1 MSVVERGHPMVQT
14 PVLPLFFRFA
24 GQALISLLAIT
35 SASLVDGLFVGN
47 LVGADALA
55 AVTLLVPYFTLLFAL
70 ALVLAIGGS
79 VRAGHHLG
87 AGNAM
92 AAGRLFGAALLTIA
106 LLAMLAG
113 VAATL
118 WPHLLFDALGAP
130 ARLRPLM
137 AEYLGIM
144 NMALVIQLVTM
155 VAYYFIRSDGHPE
168 LATRALIGGA
178 LCNMLLNGLLV
189 GVLELGLAGAAWA
202 TLLAQLIQIL
212 LLGRYFQRPERTL
225 RLRLNGY
232 PWRDMAAVWRNGLS
246 EGVNEISV
254 GVVIWLINWLMLD
267 AVGPDGVAA
276 FSIVNYL
283 IFTGV
288 MICYGIVDGVHPLV
302 SHNQG
307 AGRPDR
313 VRQVVKMAALTLAAI
328 AVLMTSLLLLAGSR
342 IPALFL
348 DTDEQHTL
356 ILASHYL
363 AIIWPLF
370 LFNGFNML
378 IAVTF
383 TALQRPLPSAL
394 IAFSRGL
401 ILPVGLMLWLANRF
415 ADTSFL
421 LALPLAEG
429 LTLALAL
436 LLVLKTPITTKPPCQ
451 HTGGTEH

>member
-87 AGNAM
+87 AGNA
-92 AAGRLFGAALLTIA
+92 AAASRLFSAALLTIA

-118 WPHLLFDALGAP
+118 WPDLLFHALGAP
-130 ARLRPLM
+130 ARLQPLM

-155 VAYYFIRSDGHPE
+155 VAYYFVRTDGHPE
-168 LATRALIGGA
+168 LATRALLGGA
-178 LCNMLLNGLLV
+178 LCNMLLNALLV

-202 TLLAQLIQIL
+202 TLLAQLIQML
-212 LLGRYFQRPERTL
+212 LLARYFQKPERAL

-232 PWRDMAAVWRNGLS
+232 PWRDMAAVWSNGLS
-246 EGVNEISV
+246 EGINEVSV
-254 GVVIWLINWLMLD
+254 GVVIWLINWLMLK
-267 AVGPDGVAA
+267 AAGPDGVAA

-313 VRQVVKMAALTLAAI
+313 VRQVVKTAALTLAAL
-328 AVLMTSLLLLAGSR
+328 AVLMSSLLLLAGSH

-348 DTDEQHTL
+348 GADEQHTQA
-356 ILASHYL
+356 LAGDYL
-363 AIIWPLF
+363 RIIWPLF

-383 TALQRPLPSAL
+383 TALQRPLPSAV

-401 ILPVGLMLWLANRF
+401 ILPVGLMLGLASHVP
-415 ADTSFL
+415 DISFL

-429 LTLALAL
+429 LTLVLAL
-436 LLVLKTPITTKPPCQ
+436 TLLIKRPEAKREPELPQIR
-451 HTGGTEH
+451 

>member
-1 MSVVERGHPMVQT
+1 MSVIECGHPMVQT
-14 PVLPLFFRFA
+14 PVLSLFFRFA

-47 LVGADALA
+47 LVGPDALA
-55 AVTLLVPYFTLLFAL
+55 AVTLLVPYFTLLFAF
-70 ALVLAIGGS
+70 ALILAIGGS
-79 VRAGHHLG
+79 VRAGHLLG
-87 AGNAM
+87 TGD
-92 AAGRLFGAALLTIA
+92 AAAASRLFGAALLTIA

-113 VAATL
+113 AMATL
-118 WPHLLFDALGAP
+118 WPSLLFDALGAP

-137 AEYLGIM
+137 ADYLGIM
-144 NMALVIQLVTM
+144 NVALVIQLVTL

-168 LATRALIGGA
+168 LATRALLGGA

-189 GVLELGLAGAAWA
+189 GGMGLGLTGAAWA
-202 TLLAQLIQIL
+202 TLLAQLIQIML
-212 LLGRYFQRPERTL
+212 MAGYFRRPERTL
-225 RLRLNGY
+225 RLRLAGY
-232 PWRDMAAVWRNGLS
+232 PWREMAAVWTNGLS
-246 EGVNEISV
+246 EGVNEVSV
-254 GVVIWLINWLMLD
+254 GVVIWLINWLMLG
-267 AVGPDGVAA
+267 AVGAEGVAA

-288 MICYGIVDGVHPLV
+288 MLCYGIVDGVHPLV

-313 VRQVVKMAALTLAAI
+313 VRQVVRIAALTLAAL
-328 AVLMTSLLLLAGSR
+328 AALMTSLLLLAGSH

-348 DTDEQHTL
+348 GPDEQDTL
-356 ILASHYL
+356 ALASRYL

-401 ILPVGLMLWLANRF
+401 ILPAGLMLWLASAF
-415 ADTSFL
+415 PSSSFL

-429 LTLALAL
+429 LTLLLAL
-436 LLVLKTPITTKPPCQ
+436 TLVAVSRRTRP
-451 HTGGTEH
+451 GYREN